1 MQNIDG
7 FVEAEGG
14 IGDGAC
20 GHGQVGECFE

>member
-14 IGDGAC
+14 IGVVAC